1 MLVLRANVEEEG
13 LREGSEALVLRG
25 VEHPLARLGQ
35 LEDEFAAISARL
47 EETLDTL
54 TLTPTQLEQSSHR
67 AVQSAA
73 ILSATVCD
81 DAMDTID
88 PHVVERSDPADYAL
102 QLLVT
107 SSGGGSGEGS
117 SSKRGVIPWAPLP
130 PGIGLHKERTGAH
143 VLRRVRVPMSAHVR
157 GAGAGASGGD
167 AAAAPSAPRARVLE
181 VPWLDPRH
189 VAAQKE
195 EALRCGVA
203 LAASA
208 HRATVAAKLRVDR
221 HVSMM
226 QGEANRRSA
235 WMRFKEGAA
244 ERE

>member
-25 VEHPLARLGQ
+25 GEHPLARLAQ

-54 TLTPTQLEQSSHR
+54 TLTPTQLEQSAHR

-88 PHVVERSDPADYAL
+88 PHVVVRSDPADYAL

-107 SSGGGSGEGS
+107 SSGGGSV
-117 SSKRGVIPWAPLP
+117 VIPWATLP

-143 VLRRVRVPMSAHVR
+143 VLRRVRVPMSENVR
-157 GAGAGASGGD
+157 GAGTGASGGD

-195 EALRCGVA
+195 EALRGGVA

-221 HVSMM
+221 HVSMI